1 MKITLKRLVLVMTSA
16 GLLGL
21 YGCGGGSS
29 SNVGGG
35 TTPTILS
42 GIAATGAAFSDA
54 TVTVTDSTG
63 ATVGTSATIGAD
75 GVYTIT
81 LNAGAVA
88 PFVLTATR
96 PGEDGASESLVSVVS
111 SVTGASAT
119 ANITPITNLIAAR
132 LSPTG
137 DPSKLGAELAA
148 KTANLSTATVSGKVD
163 EVQAILAPI
172 LTATETIGTN
182 PLTGSFSANGAGY
195 DRLLDSVK
203 ISIVPASATTS
214 NIEVGI
220 KQQQAE
226 DVKPVTIQF
235 SSNTV
240 AASVD
245 TIPTIDK
252 TKLVVEG
259 TAALIKSF
267 LAQLTTCYALPLA
280 NRVDSTITNGLATGT
295 AVNVVAS
302 ACKSAFFGDNP
313 AKFKSNGSVV
323 GRDSN
328 GSGAFAGLFKDGAT
342 GVVFSQGSYEFTR
355 ANGDIVAGY
364 KSKDSAGNETFDTF
378 VLRKDTDDKL
388 KLIGNEY
395 VYGGGV
401 SAYQQIRTFVNDVP
415 STYYSTGY
423 ALSMPLMSGVAY
435 VKITTPKETTLT
447 MIPGSDGM
455 VFPKLNA
462 NRVAVKSDGAVTTS
476 ISDMV
481 SSGTSFIRIRSE
493 YADTTSTAL
502 HPAARESGLAFT
514 STDATD
520 PEISGYGNQSL
531 WVFKYYNSS
540 NVLLAT
546 QSYKTRARANTIA
559 EMRTRA
565 WAKLDATGL
574 KYLTDNFVA
583 STASL
588 PSNNSYTKL
597 PSSGLADLTWEVPS
611 GALPPTSVTLFGK
624 AGPDTD
630 GGGTKVNFNDA
641 QSVGSTKR
649 GVTISC
655 ANGTGEKH
663 CVSGSIGYTVKAIM
677 TGLHLWARDPSGR
690 EYANFY
696 AAYKLN

>member
-1 MKITLKRLVLVMTSA
+1 MKITLKRLVLVVTSA

-75 GVYTIT
+75 GIYSIT

-96 PGEDGASESLVSVVS
+96 SGADGASESLVSVVS

-119 ANITPITNLIAAR
+119 ANITPITNLIAAK

-148 KTANLSTATVSGKVD
+148 KTADLSAATVTGKVN

-172 LTATETIGTN
+172 LTATETSGTN
-182 PLTGSFSANGAGY
+182 PLTGSFAANGAGY

-235 SSNTV
+235 SSDTV
-240 AASVD
+240 AAFVP

-252 TKLVVEG
+252 TKLVVSG
-259 TAALIKSF
+259 TADLIKSF

-280 NRVDSTITNGLATGT
+280 SRVNSTIANGLATGT

-313 AKFKSNGSVV
+313 AKYKSNGSVV

-435 VKITTPKETTLT
+435 VKITTPKDTTLT

-462 NRVAVKSDGAVTTS
+462 NRVEVKSDGTETTS
-476 ISDMV
+476 ISTMV

-514 STDATD
+514 PTDATD
-520 PEISGYGNQSL
+520 PEIGGYGNQSL
-531 WVFKYYNSS
+531 WVFKYYDSS
-540 NVLLAT
+540 NALLAT

-565 WAKLDATGL
+565 WAKLDAAGL
-574 KYLTDNFVA
+574 SYLTTNFVA
-583 STASL
+583 STATQQ
-588 PSNNSYTKL
+588 NKGYTKL
-597 PSSGLADLTWEVPS
+597 PASGLAVPTWEVPS
-611 GALPPTSVTLFGK
+611 GALPPTSVTLFGQ

-663 CVSGSIGYTVKAIM
+663 CVSGNSGYTAKAFM

>member
-1 MKITLKRLVLVMTSA
+1 MKITLKRLVLVVTSA

-75 GVYTIT
+75 GIYSIT

-96 PGEDGASESLVSVVS
+96 SGADGASESLVSVVS

-119 ANITPITNLIAAR
+119 ANITPITNLIAAK

-148 KTANLSTATVSGKVD
+148 KTADLSAATVTGKVN

-172 LTATETIGTN
+172 LTATETSGTN
-182 PLTGSFSANGAGY
+182 PLTGSFAANGAGY

-235 SSNTV
+235 SSDTV
-240 AASVD
+240 AASVP

-252 TKLVVEG
+252 TKLVVSG
-259 TAALIKSF
+259 TADLIKSF

-280 NRVDSTITNGLATGT
+280 SRVNSTIANGLATGT

-435 VKITTPKETTLT
+435 VKITTPKDTTLT

-462 NRVAVKSDGAVTTS
+462 NRVEVKSDGTETTS
-476 ISDMV
+476 ISTMV

-493 YADTTSTAL
+493 YADTTSKAL

-514 STDATD
+514 PTDATD
-520 PEISGYGNQSL
+520 PEIGGYGNQSL
-531 WVFKYYNSS
+531 WVFKYYDSS
-540 NVLLAT
+540 NALLAT

-565 WAKLDATGL
+565 WAKLDAAGL
-574 KYLTDNFVA
+574 SYLTTNFVA
-583 STASL
+583 STAT
-588 PSNNSYTKL
+588 PQNKGYTKL
-597 PSSGLADLTWEVPS
+597 PASGLAVPTWEVPS
-611 GALPPTSVTLFGK
+611 GALPPTSVTLFGQ

-663 CVSGSIGYTVKAIM
+663 CVSGNSGYTAKAFM